1 METDGKLNEAMA
13 NVLWQIKIMAAKSLE
28 YKLFWLGNGH
38 LNELISFADAE
49 HGEIH
54 IIGGNVVDVSAL
66 DPGWVKA
73 NVRIFK
79 REDDHDWTI

>member
-38 LNELISFADAE
+38 LNELISFADATLLRIRFF
-49 HGEIH
+49 GISRCS
-54 IIGGNVVDVSAL
+54 GN
-66 DPGWVKA
+66 
-73 NVRIFK
+73 
-79 REDDHDWTI
+79 